1 MPVGVTNGCKHCV
14 IDPASKDC
22 KNEHEVKFS
31 ALSVM
36 TGVAAAWR
44 IGADTK
50 VIGSSRGIAE
60 GVYYVDQLGEQ
71 MMILCR
77 NYPG

>member
-1 MPVGVTNGCKHCV
+1 
-14 IDPASKDC
+14 
-22 KNEHEVKFS
+22 
-31 ALSVM
+31 M

-60 GVYYVDQLGEQ
+60 GVYYTDQLGEQ